1 MIPTLARTLSGPLS
15 RRSASPHLSAL
26 PSTPVRRAAGVLLA
40 VAACVATLLAPA
52 QTADAATVP
61 TTPVFNKPTGT
72 TAEQQAILT
81 QVRSVIANADSGSV
95 LRLAMYHLWDETV
108 ATDLGAAKA
117 RGVSVKVVLDE
128 STLDYPSS
136 YDLLK
141 SSLGTSTSAASWVAL
156 CAKGR
161 SCLSTEATGI
171 NHNKFLLASSV
182 GGGAQ
187 KNVVVQLTSNLT
199 PSNYKRYW
207 NSSVTVAGNTALYD
221 GYVAYFTRLPAQN
234 RTAWSYTYGNA
245 GDYKY
250 YFFPRAGS
258 DATTDTVVNAMDNIT
273 CRWTDSAGTA
283 RRTTVH
289 AAMLKITRQAVADK
303 LRVLAGQGCLVDLVY
318 SETDSGTWNALHG
331 VSGITNRC
339 YQQHDPDDAADAPN
353 RIVHS
358 KNWMVDGMYA
368 GTAQKVMFTGS
379 HNWSGPALR
388 NNDEAMLRITT
399 PSIFDA
405 FEANF
410 QAVRSAAV
418 PGTSDNVAVC
428 KG

>member
-1 MIPTLARTLSGPLS
+1 MIPTLARTPSGHLS
-15 RRSASPHLSAL
+15 RRPASPHAFAQPSAL
-26 PSTPVRRAAGVLLA
+26 GKRVAGVLLA
-40 VAACVATLLAPA
+40 VAACVAALLAPA

-72 TAEQQAILT
+72 RAEQEAILA

-108 ATDLGAAKA
+108 AADLGAAKA

-128 STLDYPSS
+128 STLEYRAS

-156 CAKGR
+156 CAQGR
-161 SCLSTEATGI
+161 SCLGTATTGI
-171 NHNKFLLASSV
+171 NHNKFLLASSI
-182 GGGAQ
+182 GDGAQ

-207 NSSVTVAGNTALYD
+207 NSSVTVAGNTALYE
-221 GYVAYFTRLPAQN
+221 GYVDYFTRLPAQN

-289 AAMLKITRQAVADK
+289 AAMLKITRQDVADK
-303 LRVLAGQGCLVDLVY
+303 LRALAGQGCLVDLVY

-331 VSGITNRC
+331 VSGLTNRC
-339 YQQHDPDDAADAPN
+339 YQHNDDDDLDTPN

-368 GTAQKVMFTGS
+368 GTVQKVMFTGS

-399 PSIFDA
+399 PSVFDA

-410 QAVRSAAV
+410 QAVRSAAA
-418 PGTSDNVAVC
+418 PGTSDNVAAC
-428 KG
+428 KS

>member
-1 MIPTLARTLSGPLS
+1 MPRW
-15 RRSASPHLSAL
+15 SASPRSSA
-26 PSTPVRRAAGVLLA
+26 PGKRAAGVLLA
-40 VAACVATLLAPA
+40 VAACVAALLAPA

-61 TTPVFNKPTGT
+61 TTPVFNKPAGT

-108 ATDLGAAKA
+108 AADLGAAKA

-128 STLDYPSS
+128 STLEYPSS

-161 SCLSTEATGI
+161 SCLSTETTGI

-221 GYVAYFTRLPAQN
+221 GYVDYFTRLPAQN

-303 LRVLAGQGCLVDLVY
+303 LRALAGQGCLIDLVY
-318 SETDSGTWNALHG
+318 SESDSGTWNALHG

-339 YQQHDPDDAADAPN
+339 YQHDDDGDGGAETPN

-368 GTAQKVMFTGS
+368 DTVQKVMFTGS

-399 PSIFDA
+399 PAVFDA
-405 FEANF
+405 FESNF
-410 QAVRSAAV
+410 QATRSAAV
-418 PGTSDNVAVC
+418 PGTSDNVTAC
-428 KG
+428 KS

>member
-1 MIPTLARTLSGPLS
+1 MIPTPARTRSWPLS
-15 RRSASPHLSAL
+15 RWSAAARSSVRPSA
-26 PSTPVRRAAGVLLA
+26 PGRRAAGGLLA
-40 VAACVATLLAPA
+40 VSACVAALLAPA
-52 QTADAATVP
+52 QTAGAATVP
-61 TTPVFNKPTGT
+61 TSPVFNKPTGT
-72 TAEQQAILT
+72 TAEQQAIRA

-108 ATDLGAAKA
+108 ATELGAAKA
-117 RGVSVKVVLDE
+117 RGVNVKVVLDE
-128 STLDYPSS
+128 STLEYRAS
-136 YDLLK
+136 YDLLA
-141 SSLGTSTSAASWVAL
+141 SSLGTSTSAASWVTL

-161 SCLSTEATGI
+161 SCLSTEQTGI

-199 PSNYKRYW
+199 PSNYSRYW
-207 NSSVTVAGNTALYD
+207 NSSVTVADNTALYD
-221 GYVAYFTRLPAQN
+221 GYVDYFTRLPAQN

-258 DATTDTVVNAMDNIT
+258 DSTTDTVVNAMDNIT
-273 CRWTDSAGTA
+273 CRWTDSTGTA

-289 AAMLKITRQAVADK
+289 AAMLKITRQGVADK
-303 LRVLAGQGCLVDLVY
+303 LRALAGQGCLVDLVY
-318 SETDSGTWNALHG
+318 SESDSGTWTALHG

-339 YQQHDPDDAADAPN
+339 YQHDDDADPATPN

-399 PSIFDA
+399 PAVFDA

-410 QAVRSAAV
+410 QAARSAAV
-418 PGTSDNVAVC
+418 PGTSDNVAAC
-428 KG
+428 KS

>member
-1 MIPTLARTLSGPLS
+1 MISTLARTRSWP
-15 RRSASPHLSAL
+15 RPRWSASPRSSA
-26 PSTPVRRAAGVLLA
+26 PGKRAAGVLLA
-40 VAACVATLLAPA
+40 VAACVAALLAPA

-72 TAEQQAILT
+72 AAEQQAILT

-95 LRLAMYHLWDETV
+95 LRLAMYHLWDEEV
-108 ATDLGAAKA
+108 AADLGAAKA

-207 NSSVTVAGNTALYD
+207 NSAVTVAGNTALYD
-221 GYVAYFTRLPAQN
+221 GYVDYFTRLPAQN

-303 LRVLAGQGCLVDLVY
+303 LRALAGQGCLVDLVY
-318 SETDSGTWNALHG
+318 SETDSGTWSALHG

-339 YQQHDPDDAADAPN
+339 YQHDDDGDGGAKTPN

-368 GTAQKVMFTGS
+368 DTVQKVMFTGS

-399 PSIFDA
+399 PAVFDA

-410 QAVRSAAV
+410 QATRSAAV
-418 PGTSDNVAVC
+418 PGTSDNVAAC
-428 KG
+428 KS